1 VLRQA
6 LLAISDSQQIRQFVT
21 YYPRMRQIVERFV
34 AGESSSDAVD
44 VARDLRAEGLLV
56 TLDYLGEDTT
66 HAAQAEAVTSEYID
80 LMGKLGAEGLTTGG
94 AVEVSVKPTA
104 VGLYLA
110 GDGEKVAA
118 ANIARIAAAARDVGT
133 TVTVDAED
141 HVAVEAT
148 QRIVSQLRS
157 TFGSLGSVA
166 QAMLRRTEADCRA
179 LTAQGT
185 RIRLCKGAYNEPET
199 EAYTRR
205 HDIDRSYARC
215 LRILM
220 EGPGYPMVAS
230 HDPRLIQIAGSLA
243 LQTGRSFGDFEY
255 QMLYGIRPDEQRRL
269 ASTGAQ
275 VRVYVPYGS
284 DWYGYLVRRLAE
296 RPANLAFFLR
306 SISSTS

>member
-21 YYPRMRQIVERFV
+21 YYPRMRQIVDRFV

-110 GDGEKVAA
+110 DDGEKVAA

-243 LQTGRSFGDFEY
+243 LQTGRSCGDFEY